1 MNSNSVQLVP
11 SRAVNTGIIFQ
22 IFRTVLLNVRKD
34 DTVLRYGTGT
44 ARCAQGRYGTAQ
56 CAQGRLV
63 SSRGSRLQKRA
74 ALTAHIS
81 SS

>member
-34 DTVLRYGTGT
+34 DTVLLNVLKDGTVLVLLDVLKDGT
-44 ARCAQGRYGTAQ
+44 VLLNVLKDG
-56 CAQGRLV
+56 
-63 SSRGSRLQKRA
+63 
-74 ALTAHIS
+74 
-81 SS
+81 